1 MNTLLIF
8 TNERER
14 ALLGHVSANRR
25 ALSKGIAAL
34 NAASTIVIH
43 DLTRF
48 ITMKKHL

>member
-1 MNTLLIF
+1 MNTLLIL

-14 ALLGHVSANRR
+14 VLHGHVSANRR

-34 NAASTIVIH
+34 SAASTIVIH
-43 DLTRF
+43 DLTSF